1 MLPVFGATYE
11 PRRLDEAPR
20 DFARLGLGACFKG
33 ALIREQGNKCQEFN
47 QNLQDAVLKDID

>member
-20 DFARLGLGACFKG
+20 DFAKLGLGACFKG
-33 ALIREQGNKCQEFN
+33 VLNRYYCIMICEEHKK
-47 QNLQDAVLKDID
+47 NL